1 VQPVAYTIWLLA
13 GGNYILLL
21 AFAALLGV
29 GYGGY
34 VALSPVAA
42 AGIFGLQGLGGV
54 LGVLY
59 TSAGIGALIGPIA
72 AGAVIDATG
81 SYSIAIIASI
91 IVSALAVGIALPLWK
106 IGNGN
111 VQTIDKKPLTVVTD
125 AQPSVFSVTYK

>member
-1 VQPVAYTIWLLA
+1 M
-13 GGNYILLL
+13 
-21 AFAALLGV
+21 
-29 GYGGY
+29 
-34 VALSPVAA
+34 AA

-81 SYSIAIIASI
+81 SYTIAIVASI
-91 IVSALAVGIALPLWK
+91 VVSTLAVGIALPLWK
-106 IGNGN
+106 LGNGN
-111 VQTIDKKPLTVVTD
+111 TQAVHKKRHPLAIY